1 MLDEPALWEAVG
13 GEPHPCLRGAV
24 LSYTGYV
31 EHAARPMRRLEVPF
45 AGIPMI
51 VSLGPTLLVDGVR
64 HGSFVAGLDD
74 GVTVTEY
81 AGEQRGIQVNL
92 TPLGARRLLGLPM
105 SELTRRVVALEDV
118 LAVGELVARL
128 QYASDWATRFDLLD
142 AFFLER
148 LARAAPVAA
157 ELEFAWR
164 RLTATAGAVPIAQL
178 AREVGW
184 SRRHLAGR
192 FASEIGLGPKLVGRI
207 LRFQRVTG
215 ELRANG
221 GCGLA
226 DIAYA
231 TGYADQAHL
240 NRDFRALAGTTPTD
254 YAARLL
260 PGGAGVT
267 AEQFPNIQ
275 DELAVRRVGST
286 A

>member
-1 MLDEPALWEAVG
+1 
-13 GEPHPCLRGAV
+13 
-24 LSYTGYV
+24 
-31 EHAARPMRRLEVPF
+31 VPF

-51 VSLGPTLLVDGVR
+51 ISLGPTLLVDGVR

-74 GVTVTEY
+74 GFSVTEY

-105 SELTRRVVALEDV
+105 SELTRRVVALDDV
-118 LAVGELVARL
+118 RIGDELVGRL
-128 QYASDWATRFDLLD
+128 QDASDWATRFDVLD
-142 AFFLER
+142 AFLLAR
-148 LARAAPVAA
+148 LARADPIAP
-157 ELEFAWR
+157 ELELAWR
-164 RLTATAGAVPIAQL
+164 RLTATAGAIPIGRL

-192 FASEIGLGPKLVGRI
+192 FAHEVGFGPKVVARI

-215 ELRANG
+215 ELRARG
-221 GCGLA
+221 GNGLA

-240 NRDFRALAGTTPTD
+240 NRDFRAFAGTTPTD

-260 PGGAGVT
+260 PGGAGVS
-267 AEQFPNIQ
+267 AGEFPNVQ
-275 DELAVRRVGST
+275 DAVAR
-286 A
+286 AA